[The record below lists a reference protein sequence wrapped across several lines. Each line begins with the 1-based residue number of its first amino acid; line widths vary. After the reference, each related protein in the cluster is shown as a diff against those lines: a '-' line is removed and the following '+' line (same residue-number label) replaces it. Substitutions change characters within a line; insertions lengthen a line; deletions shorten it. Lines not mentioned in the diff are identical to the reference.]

1 MDQFLINLLNDKHQN
16 NIIERRILMMSD
28 DETSLL
34 IIEKNPSLTITWQV
48 VQAQDFSH
56 ACSMD
61 MPLESA
67 ALRIVSP
74 SEAST

>member
-1 MDQFLINLLNDKHQN
+1 MKIFTMFMEIDDKQKKT
-16 NIIERRILMMSD
+16 LVSA
-28 DETSLL
+28 SS
-34 IIEKNPSLTITWQV
+34 IEKNPSLTITWQV

-67 ALRIVSP
+67 ALRMVSP
-74 SEAST
+74 SEASIRAPFGQITS